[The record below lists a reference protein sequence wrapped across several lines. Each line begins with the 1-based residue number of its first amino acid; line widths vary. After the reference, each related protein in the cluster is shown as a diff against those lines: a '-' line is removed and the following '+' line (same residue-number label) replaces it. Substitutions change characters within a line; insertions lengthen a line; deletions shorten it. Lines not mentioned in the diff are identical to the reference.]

1 MSRNYSYR
9 SPPDDYRLHQ
19 DMYSDSESDIYG
31 PRTRSVPQEVMRS
44 AASSS
49 RALDSPVRM
58 PGKAAS
64 FLHSCGLEQSDL
76 ALHEKRP
83 EHLMTGEMHPKL
95 LFQIKERKGSS
106 IPSSR
111 SSTTSPHG
119 TVEYPFNR
127 PERPTYSLP
136 PEHGHSWQ
144 DRWGNHRRAG
154 SSTTTTT
161 GSKTIV
167 DYGHTRIGK
176 PHSKQGYNSAATKA
190 SSTVSQSYRDHSR
203 ASRRNLE
210 HLPPVTLDTFP
221 KVPTKTEAS
230 DFLGRVPPVFPYSCI
245 LCDITV
251 LSEKDWSV
259 HIRGAQHANSQL
271 EVVEKYPQWD
281 QQFESARRNECQ
293 VTPLSKY
300 TEKRD
305 PKREETMAR
314 KKTIPEKDTNRLR
327 HIKGSHHANSQHE
340 LRAQHPKLDH
350 HIEPSRRSE
359 CQVIPQPKATGTR
372 GFKTPT
378 RKEASDFHGSIPR
391 VFPYACGLCNITVL
405 SGNDWS
411 LHIKGA
417 PHANSQLK
425 LLEKY
430 PDWDQHIESA
440 KRSECQEISTSSEKT
455 ALLKGGAKKENTSN
469 TKNMPNIKTEP
480 VKAEGKVVCVEFEVN
495 SVKEEYLKK
504 LLGQFGAIVK
514 VIMFPTLAFVEME
527 SKDQSK
533 DIVKYFNN
541 NPLELEGKRV
551 EFSVSA
557 AFTFLQSSRVVSFS
571 PLPAGDGISSELKG
585 IAKRFGSIKNS
596 LFLPSRGYI
605 EMSNTQDAHR
615 LVQQYSANPL
625 KLKRKIIQVSFSS
638 EYENLKDQQFDD
650 GTPRC
655 YPRRR
660 PGSERHGS
668 QTDSPSPK
676 RRYSAERSHSS
687 RTCSSAE
694 EDDDDQ
700 SMERS
705 RTSSRRSSVCL
716 HSTAKDCVAE
726 LTEYTEVK
734 MSASYDEAATMD
746 SDSDLE
752 GVMVIAD
759 DEEELQH
766 DTDFDGEPRTENG
779 PEDNQKVDQ
788 EQNTCKEASQQE
800 DQASSTTLV
809 MAEQSTSAGVEEVK
823 NSGRKHQAN
832 LSSDT
837 VAVSNIHSKLQV
849 KYLEGA
855 RKDPMKT
862 SNGLKKVQIHKEQK
876 GQDVK
881 IEEENSCDI
890 RETVE
895 NLIILDELVE
905 EISSDNQESDEL
917 KPSTQETE
925 PFGKVLDIRN
935 LPAKKYTEL
944 DFVNIAKRYGE
955 VKHYLLFQ
963 SCKKGLIE
971 MANASDAERL
981 AADSKNQDIAL
992 RGNILKIKVS
1002 EKYVSLPTTGLSA
1015 YSDSDEEQECKE
1027 ARSKASSNNRRKT
1040 SNCKSICTSDTADEL
1055 MAELSN
1061 EPQNP
1066 REPVGTEHVHSV
1078 VGYC

>member
-281 QQFESARRNECQ
+281 QQFESAR
-293 VTPLSKY
+293 
-300 TEKRD
+300 
-305 PKREETMAR
+305 
-314 KKTIPEKDTNRLR
+314 
-327 HIKGSHHANSQHE
+327 
-340 LRAQHPKLDH
+340 
-350 HIEPSRRSE
+350 
-359 CQVIPQPKATGTR
+359 
-372 GFKTPT
+372 
-378 RKEASDFHGSIPR
+378 
-391 VFPYACGLCNITVL
+391 
-405 SGNDWS
+405 
-411 LHIKGA
+411 
-417 PHANSQLK
+417 
-425 LLEKY
+425 
-430 PDWDQHIESA
+430 
-440 KRSECQEISTSSEKT
+440 RSECQEISTSSEKT

-1078 VGYC
+1078 VGYCCSLCSVIYVSEAEAKNEHCRSASHYAKLKEHMEKCGSV